1 MELGFDSLSP
11 SMKIFSG
18 RSNNP
23 LAIEIANNLGINLGK
38 IELYNFSDGEL
49 RVAFEENIRNED
61 VFIVQSTNPPSENV
75 LELLFMLDAARRA
88 SAKKVIAVV
97 PYFGYARQDR
107 KDEPRVP
114 ISARVMLDLMNVL
127 GIDRIMAMDLHS
139 PQIQGFINTPFDHL
153 YSSMALFDR
162 LKQFKLNFKN
172 GVVLAPDVGSA
183 KISQSYAKRLG
194 VGFALI
200 DKRRPKPNE
209 AKVAHIV
216 GELKNK
222 QVIIIDDMIDTAGTI
237 CNAAETAINKGA
249 SSVIAVGTHPVL
261 SGQSVTRLM
270 ASSISKVIVCNTIDI
285 PEEKRFEK
293 LEIISVG
300 HVFAEA
306 IKHVTDG
313 TSLSSMFKYK
323 D

>member
-23 LAIEIANNLGINLGK
+23 LATEIANDLGINLGK

-153 YSSMALFDR
+153 YSSMALFNR

-237 CNAAETAINKGA
+237 CNAAETAINQGA